1 MSTRVYP
8 TFIKGNPRLRIFLPN
23 FFMKLVKPKRSEP
36 ANHVRFIIPL
46 EMTDDDV
53 KSYLNNIYNVPV
65 CQVRTSL
72 YEGEI
77 KRNHKNY
84 LIKEPDFRMA
94 HVILPEDMKFE
105 FPDLFPEAKKDK
117 ADEDQNRL
125 LDQATDLMKQRR
137 RNWDRKDIPT
147 WFGL

>member
-1 MSTRVYP
+1 
-8 TFIKGNPRLRIFLPN
+8 
-23 FFMKLVKPKRSEP
+23 MKLVKPKSNEP

-53 KSYLNNIYNVPV
+53 KNYLEKIYNVPV

-77 KRNHKNY
+77 KKNHRNY

-94 HVILPEDMKFE
+94 HITLPEDIKFV
-105 FPDLFPEAKKDK
+105 FPDLFPQAKKDK
-117 ADEDQNRL
+117 DDEDQKRL
-125 LDQATDLMKQRR
+125 LDQAADLMKQRR
-137 RNWDRKDIPT
+137 RNWDRKDIPS